1 MATQKRSQKIKKES
15 ESLKANLPRKNSG
28 RIKSIL
34 KNRLILEVW
43 QIKVSK
49 MIKKLRKHAIQPN
62 LCTKEHL
69 NPEGFA
75 EIPTVFVGTARDF
88 QREKIRHWLLFI
100 RKSSKPNANP
110 SAPAFPFK
118 RFGLPLHTYL
128 TFR

>member
-1 MATQKRSQKIKKES
+1 MAPQKRSQKIKKES

-110 SAPAFPFK
+110 STPAFPFK
-118 RFGLPLHTYL
+118 HFSLPLHLYL

>member
-1 MATQKRSQKIKKES
+1 MAPQKRSQKIKKES

-28 RIKSIL
+28 RIKRIL

-49 MIKKLRKHAIQPN
+49 MIKTSEKTKYWTKM
-62 LCTKEHL
+62 CTKAHL

-88 QREKIRHWLLFI
+88 QTEKLR
-100 RKSSKPNANP
+100 N
-110 SAPAFPFK
+110 
-118 RFGLPLHTYL
+118 
-128 TFR
+128 

>member
-1 MATQKRSQKIKKES
+1 MAPQKRSQKIKKES

-28 RIKSIL
+28 RIKRIL

-49 MIKKLRKHAIQPN
+49 MIKTSEKTYFSTKI
-62 LCTKEHL
+62 CTKEHL

-110 SAPAFPFK
+110 SDPAFPFK
-118 RFGLPLHTYL
+118 RFNLQIHFYL

>member
-1 MATQKRSQKIKKES
+1 MAPQKRSQKIKKES

-88 QREKIRHWLLFI
+88 QREKIRHWPLFI
-100 RKSSKPNANP
+100 RKSSKPNASP
-110 SAPAFPFK
+110 SAPAFPIK
-118 RFGLPLHTYL
+118 RFSLPLHLYL

>member
-1 MATQKRSQKIKKES
+1 MAPQKRSQKIKKES

-49 MIKKLRKHAIQPN
+49 MIKTSEKTKYWTKM
-62 LCTKEHL
+62 CTKEHL

-110 SAPAFPFK
+110 SDPAFPFK
-118 RFGLPLHTYL
+118 RFNLQIHFYL

>member
-1 MATQKRSQKIKKES
+1 MAPQKRSQKIKKES

-28 RIKSIL
+28 RIKRIL

-49 MIKKLRKHAIQPN
+49 MIKTSEKTYFSTKI
-62 LCTKEHL
+62 CTKEHL

-88 QREKIRHWLLFI
+88 QREKIRHWPLFI

>member
-1 MATQKRSQKIKKES
+1 MAPQKRSQKIKKES

-110 SAPAFPFK
+110 SDPAFPFK
-118 RFGLPLHTYL
+118 RFNLQIHFYL

>member
-1 MATQKRSQKIKKES
+1 MAPQKRSQKIKKES

-28 RIKSIL
+28 RIKRIL

-110 SAPAFPFK
+110 SDPAFPFK
-118 RFGLPLHTYL
+118 RFNLQIHFYL

>member
-1 MATQKRSQKIKKES
+1 MAPQKRSQKIKKES

-28 RIKSIL
+28 RIKRIL

-49 MIKKLRKHAIQPN
+49 MIKTSEKTKYWTKM
-62 LCTKEHL
+62 CTKEHL

-110 SAPAFPFK
+110 SAPAYLINGFNLQIHF
-118 RFGLPLHTYL
+118 YL

>member
-1 MATQKRSQKIKKES
+1 MAPQKRSQKIKKES

-28 RIKSIL
+28 RIKRIL

-49 MIKKLRKHAIQPN
+49 MIKTSEKTKYWTKM
-62 LCTKEHL
+62 CTKEHL

-110 SAPAFPFK
+110 SAPEYLIKGFNLQIHF
-118 RFGLPLHTYL
+118 YL